1 MAGAFYE
8 FAQTIV
14 ALTEQG
20 GTMGFWSRLLGRE
33 SERESAEV
41 AKQRLQLVLAQDRL
55 NISPETLNLLK
66 DEMIAVI
73 SHHIEIDQAN
83 VQVSITHTAQGHCL
97 VANIP
102 VIRTRASNTDARS
115 RRARMA
121 RTRTR
126 A

>member
-1 MAGAFYE
+1 MS
-8 FAQTIV
+8 
-14 ALTEQG
+14 
-20 GTMGFWSRLLGRE
+20 FWSRLLGRE
-33 SERESAEV
+33 PQPDSAEV

-83 VQVSITHTAQGHCL
+83 VQVTMTRTAQGTCL

-102 VIRTRASNTDARS
+102 VLRARASNPVARKE
-115 RRARMA
+115 RRLA
-121 RTRTR
+121 RTRKSV
-126 A
+126 

>member
-1 MAGAFYE
+1 MN
-8 FAQTIV
+8 
-14 ALTEQG
+14 
-20 GTMGFWSRLLGRE
+20 FWSRLFGRE
-33 SERESAEV
+33 PELESAEV

-83 VQVSITHTAQGHCL
+83 VQVTMTRTAQGTCL

-102 VIRTRASNTDARS
+102 VLRTRASSITTRKERRTS
-115 RRARMA
+115 RARKSV
-121 RTRTR
+121 
-126 A
+126 

>member
-1 MAGAFYE
+1 MS
-8 FAQTIV
+8 
-14 ALTEQG
+14 
-20 GTMGFWSRLLGRE
+20 FWSRLLGRE
-33 SERESAEV
+33 PEPESAQV

-83 VQVSITHTAQGHCL
+83 VQVTMTQTSQGTCL

-102 VIRTRASNTDARS
+102 VLRARVSNVTGRKERRTSRTRKSA
-115 RRARMA
+115 
-121 RTRTR
+121 
-126 A
+126 

>member
-1 MAGAFYE
+1 MSF
-8 FAQTIV
+8 
-14 ALTEQG
+14 L
-20 GTMGFWSRLLGRE
+20 SRLFGRE
-33 SERESAEV
+33 PERESAEV

-66 DEMIAVI
+66 DEMIEVI

-83 VQVSITHTAQGHCL
+83 VQVSMTHNAQGTCL

-102 VIRTRASNTDARS
+102 VIRMRVLPETRRTRARS
-115 RRARMA
+115 TRA
-121 RTRTR
+121 RTR